1 MIEVGKTVSRARLQS
16 ECQVMMDAGG
26 MIIMRVGAFLMS
38 VIERARMTSYG
49 FEASAAQCPGGGKR

>member
-26 MIIMRVGAFLMS
+26 MIMRVGAILMS
-38 VIERARMTSYG
+38 VIERGRMTSYG
-49 FEASAAQCPGGGKR
+49 IEASAAQCPGGGKR